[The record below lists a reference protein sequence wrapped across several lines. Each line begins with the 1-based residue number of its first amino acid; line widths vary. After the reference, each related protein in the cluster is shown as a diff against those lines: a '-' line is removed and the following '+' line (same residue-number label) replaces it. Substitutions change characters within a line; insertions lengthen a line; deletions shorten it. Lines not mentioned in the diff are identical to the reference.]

1 MNFDELQKQWNDQSS
16 EDVKIEK
23 DLEIKKEANTVVDK
37 VRAVIKKDF
46 FFQLTSFPILL
57 VFPYLFDS
65 SSNLIWWVIVCLFA
79 TMIVPFV
86 YVFKFYKRSYNLEY
100 NSLKNINWFYYNYKS
115 SIDIYSIYSYIV
127 FILMIMFMG
136 IIYIQKND
144 FLHFENAFLL
154 WFYIISTLT
163 IYILVCVFIL
173 KWWVNKLYKKPLLE
187 LEKILNQLEEE

>member
-23 DLEIKKEANTVVDK
+23 DLEIKKVANTVVDK
-37 VRAVIKKDF
+37 VRAVMKKDF

-65 SSNLIWWVIVCLFA
+65 SSNLIWWVIICLFA

-86 YVFKFYKRSYNLEY
+86 YIFKFYKRSYNLEY

-127 FILMIMFMG
+127 FILMIMFVG

-144 FLHFENAFLL
+144 FLHFENVFLL
-154 WFYIISTLT
+154 WLYIISTLI
-163 IYILVCVFIL
+163 IYILICVFIL
-173 KWWVNKLYKKPLLE
+173 KWWINKLYKKPLLE

>member
-37 VRAVIKKDF
+37 VRAVMKKDF

-86 YVFKFYKRSYNLEY
+86 YIFKFYKRSYNLEY

>member
-23 DLEIKKEANTVVDK
+23 DLEIKKVANTVVDK
-37 VRAVIKKDF
+37 VRAVMKKDF

-65 SSNLIWWVIVCLFA
+65 SSNLIWWVIICLFA

-86 YVFKFYKRSYNLEY
+86 YIFKFYKRSYNLEY

-127 FILMIMFMG
+127 FILMILFLG
-136 IIYIQKND
+136 IIFIQKNT

-154 WFYIISTLT
+154 WFYIISTLI
-163 IYILVCVFIL
+163 IYILICVFIL
-173 KWWVNKLYKKPLLE
+173 KWWINKLYKKPLLE

>member
-37 VRAVIKKDF
+37 VRAVMKKDF

-86 YVFKFYKRSYNLEY
+86 YIFKFYKRSYNLEY

-127 FILMIMFMG
+127 FILMIMFVG

-144 FLHFENAFLL
+144 FLHFENVFLL
-154 WFYIISTLT
+154 WLYIISTFI
-163 IYILVCVFIL
+163 IYILICVFIL
-173 KWWVNKLYKKPLLE
+173 KWWINKLYKKPLLE

>member
-23 DLEIKKEANTVVDK
+23 DLEIKKVANTVVDK
-37 VRAVIKKDF
+37 VRAVMKKDF

-65 SSNLIWWVIVCLFA
+65 SSNLIWWVIICLFA

-86 YVFKFYKRSYNLEY
+86 YIFKFYKRSYNLEY

-127 FILMIMFMG
+127 FILMIMFVG

-144 FLHFENAFLL
+144 FLHFENVFLL
-154 WFYIISTLT
+154 WLYIISTLI
-163 IYILVCVFIL
+163 IYILICVFIL
-173 KWWVNKLYKKPLLE
+173 KWWINKLYKKPLLE
-187 LEKILNQLEEE
+187 L

>member
-37 VRAVIKKDF
+37 VRAVMKKDF

-65 SSNLIWWVIVCLFA
+65 SSNLIWWVIICLFA

-86 YVFKFYKRSYNLEY
+86 YIFKFYKRSYNLEY

>member
-23 DLEIKKEANTVVDK
+23 DLEIKKVANTVVDK
-37 VRAVIKKDF
+37 VRAVMKKDF

-65 SSNLIWWVIVCLFA
+65 NSNLIWWVIVCLVA

-86 YVFKFYKRSYNLEY
+86 YIFKFYKRSYNLEY